1 MILSELCFRKLHCK
15 MCYIGGDSVRNTGLL
30 EAVQYV
36 DNFLSTLDVH
46 HFCFSTVKGEQPFL
60 PLLLMGLMRV
70 NEIICSLSLKRNLS
84 G

>member
-1 MILSELCFRKLHCK
+1 MILSELCFRKLQCK
-15 MCYIGGDSVRNTGLL
+15 MCYIEGDSVRNTGLL

-36 DNFLSTLDVH
+36 DNSLSTLDVH
-46 HFCFSTVKGEQPFL
+46 LFCFSTVKGEQPFL

-70 NEIICSLSLKRNLS
+70 NEIIRSLSLKRNLS